1 MQRGLMRHRRTGSR
15 CGVACPQQG
24 ATTSSGHRVPRRTW
38 TVHTSKLEL
47 AASSAAGTAALPE
60 AAAAA
65 RCARDGSS
73 GSSSG
78 SSSSSRRGALLQLAS
93 ASAAGAWSLTTAGR
107 ARADTDP
114 LPKTCTGP
122 DLLLPYADPSGRFRL
137 AVPCGWRQ
145 VTSLMPGGSVLASF
159 YNPEEPGAETLAV
172 YVAAAPEG
180 VRRTAD
186 LGPPEEVAAGL
197 AGIAP
202 NGLVMGSY
210 GSSRGGRQYVTVH
223 VQFGGNTAGVFGAAR
238 EFRAITVDQGLQY
251 TLRVTSTRYRYLAH
265 ARVRQLLAGA
275 ADGFELLRA

>member
-1 MQRGLMRHRRTGSR
+1 MLNS
-15 CGVACPQQG
+15 V
-24 ATTSSGHRVPRRTW
+24 SGIV
-38 TVHTSKLEL
+38 
-47 AASSAAGTAALPE
+47 
-60 AAAAA
+60 
-65 RCARDGSS
+65 S
-73 GSSSG
+73 G
-78 SSSSSRRGALLQLAS
+78 
-93 ASAAGAWSLTTAGR
+93 
-107 ARADTDP
+107 RADTDP

-145 VTSLMPGGSVLASF
+145 VTSLMPGGC
-159 YNPEEPGAETLAV
+159 
-172 YVAAAPEG
+172 